1 MLAHLTTKDSH
12 SEVTKLSKVLP
23 ILQIWSKSDLFMP
36 RLAIWHSCHTGHE
49 QNAAFGDFISRSKAF
64 SSLGLRSVG
73 LFWQDG
79 FCAKK
84 NCFSHF
90 ARFWSFLSDSQWGES
105 YSGDIWSDGTFIDNV
120 YGSLFSLFF
129 LFWIKGF
136 WIQVYH
142 LVDSTIFS
150 GPANCVTSYD
160 MTSHGKSGNLLTL
173 S

>member
-1 MLAHLTTKDSH
+1 MLGTSNNKEILLRGRSRNYLKFCPFCKY
-12 SEVTKLSKVLP
+12 ERKV
-23 ILQIWSKSDLFMP
+23 IYSCHD
-36 RLAIWHSCHTGHE
+36 WHSCHTGHE
-49 QNAAFGDFISRSKAF
+49 QNAVFGDFISRSVQLFLARDSGVSVSFGKMAF
-64 SSLGLRSVG
+64 APKRIAFHILLAFGV
-73 LFWQDG
+73 F
-79 FCAKK
+79 
-84 NCFSHF
+84 FS
-90 ARFWSFLSDSQWGES
+90 DCEWGES

>member
-12 SEVTKLSKVLP
+12 SEVTKLSFCKYDRKV
-23 ILQIWSKSDLFMP
+23 IYSCHD
-36 RLAIWHSCHTGHE
+36 WHSCHTRHE

-90 ARFWSFLSDSQWGES
+90 ARFWSFLSDCGWGES

-120 YGSLFSLFF
+120 YGSLYSLFF
-129 LFWIKGF
+129 LFSRGSEF
-136 WIQVYH
+136 RF
-142 LVDSTIFS
+142 TI
-150 GPANCVTSYD
+150 
-160 MTSHGKSGNLLTL
+160 
-173 S
+173 